1 MVKRSIIHSLLLLS
15 VIVIAGLLLIF
26 ESDMLWKIE
35 EQNLF
40 LWQWL
45 FFKEQMVVPG
55 GMLTWLG
62 TLFTQYLYHPWLG
75 VLMLGAWWLLL
86 SWLIVRVFRLSGWW
100 CLLAVVP
107 VLFIL
112 VTIVDMGYWV
122 YFLKL
127 RGHVFVTTIG
137 TTAVVALLWGFRALN
152 EKGEMRNEK
161 YKCLNEK
168 CRADEGGAQPHKG
181 RNNAQPHSFISHLHF
196 SFLIPHSSFI
206 YVFLVCAIGYPLMGI
221 YALGAALVMAVWVW
235 RLPHAEGTGASGKA
249 RRGRALLTSVVAVA
263 SVIIVPLVCYRYLY
277 YQINIVNI
285 YFAELPLFFLQEEY
299 HIYYLPY
306 YLLLAFFVGMAA
318 RPHSFISHLH
328 FSFLIPHF
336 SFILAAL
343 FAAYFWY
350 RDENYH
356 HELAMQR
363 CIERLDWEG
372 VVREAAMQ
380 EDEPTRAIVVMRNIA
395 LARLGRQGD
404 EMYRYKNGS
413 KQSNAPFFVPMM
425 MVTGPLTYY
434 HYGLPNCCNRLCTE
448 MGVEF
453 EWRVEHLKYMLRCAV
468 LNGERPLARKYRDIL
483 KQTTYYGE
491 WAEKTYSLLD
501 RPDDM
506 ANDSEMGFITHMMH
520 YDNYLT
526 TDQGYTEQFVM
537 HQLTKST
544 YAGDPVFTEQAL
556 LASLW
561 TRDTR
566 AFWHHLANYVRL
578 HPDRQPPI
586 HVQEAAILFGDLEE
600 RPGMDSWPF
609 DDSVRESY
617 GRFCEITPQY
627 DGGEV
632 DVLRKVLY
640 PLFGKTYYYDYYLM
654 SDLPQY

>member
-1 MVKRSIIHSLLLLS
+1 MQFVVKKYIIHSLPFLSVVIIACLLLF
-15 VIVIAGLLLIF
+15 F

-62 TLFTQYLYHPWLG
+62 TFFTQYLYHPWLG

-86 SWLIVRVFRLSGWW
+86 VWLVRRAFRLSGWW
-100 CLLAVVP
+100 CLLAVIP

-127 RGHVFVTTIG
+127 RGHFFVTTIG
-137 TTAVVALLWGFRALN
+137 TTAVVALLWGFRVLN
-152 EKGEMRNEK
+152 EKFERGNGK
-161 YKCLNEK
+161 Y
-168 CRADEGGAQPHKG
+168 
-181 RNNAQPHSFISHLHF
+181 F
-196 SFLIPHSSFI
+196 SLI
-206 YVFLVCAIGYPLMGI
+206 YVFLVCAICYPLMGI
-221 YALGAALVMAVWVW
+221 YALGAALVMAVWAW
-235 RLPHAEGTGASGKA
+235 RLPHAVANGKA
-249 RRGRALLTSVVAVA
+249 RRSRALLTSIVAVA

-285 YFAELPLFFLQEEY
+285 YFAELPLFFIQEEY

-306 YLLLAFFVGMAA
+306 YLLLAFFVCLGLVDDRLKIKDGKSKM
-318 RPHSFISHLH
+318 HLLSFIIALL
-328 FSFLIPHF
+328 FL
-336 SFILAAL
+336 AL
-343 FAAYFWY
+343 SVAYAAYFWN
-350 RDENYH
+350 RDENFH

-372 VVREAAMQ
+372 VLHEAGMQ

-413 KQSNAPFFVPMM
+413 KLSNAPFIMRMM
-425 MVTGPLTYY
+425 MVIGPLTYY

-448 MGVEF
+448 LGVEF

-491 WAEKTYSLLD
+491 WAEETYSLLD
-501 RPDDM
+501 RPDDI
-506 ANDSEMGFITHMMH
+506 AKDGEMGFITHMMH

-526 TDQGYTEQFVM
+526 SDQGYTEEFVM
-537 HQLTKST
+537 RHLSKST
-544 YAGDPVFTEQAL
+544 YDGDPVFNEQAL

-566 AFWHHLANYVRL
+566 KFWHHLADYVRL
-578 HPDRQPPI
+578 HPGKRPPI

-600 RPGMDSWPF
+600 RPGMESWPF

-617 GRFCEITPQY
+617 RRFTEIAPQY
-627 DGGEV
+627 DGYEV
-632 DVLRKVLY
+632 EGLRKIMY